1 MLLKTKPLGKAMTV
15 IDFKSRVF
23 ILIAPGFE
31 EASTV
36 SCLEQMRQASLPV
49 SLVALS
55 ARLVTGWHGLSVQ
68 PDLTLD
74 QVNVNEPCKMVVL
87 PGGQMCATALLTD
100 PRVHRLLNTVIAQDG
115 VVGVMKTAVPVVKQS
130 GLLPTPLDSRFMTQ
144 HDENLGAF
152 VKNLVHL
159 MVAKSRSFHPEHP

>member
-1 MLLKTKPLGKAMTV
+1 MSV

-23 ILIAPGFE
+23 ILLASGFE

-55 ARLVTGWHGLSVQ
+55 AGLVTGWHGLSVC

-87 PGGQMCATALLTD
+87 PGGQMCATILLTD
-100 PRVHRLLNTVIAQDG
+100 PRVHRLLNALIAQGG
-115 VVGVMKTAVPVVKQS
+115 VVGVLKTAVPVITQS
-130 GLLPTPLDSRFMTQ
+130 GLLPSSSASQFVTQDNDDLD
-144 HDENLGAF
+144 AF
-152 VKNLVHL
+152 VTNLVRL
-159 MVAKSRSFHPEHP
+159 TIAKSNSFKPEHS